1 LWVPLVA
8 GYPGLEDALAS
19 KNIGRRTHAREGK
32 SPRGTRLVPAV
43 MMRDRIYEALKQD
56 IITGVFQ
63 AGDALSEKLLAKM
76 YRGSR
81 TPVREAAVR
90 LEHEN
95 LLRIVPNRGYFVRHI
110 TITELNDLY
119 EYRAALEGA
128 CAELAA
134 RKPCDPAILNELE
147 QLNVTFIKNDRA
159 SYARFIQ
166 ADTEFHVRIAQLT
179 RNQLLV
185 RAVMDVRA
193 QMERIMY
200 AAINI
205 DYYGESPTRE
215 HAQIVQAIREG
226 DAELARKHMLEHIYI
241 SHKKV
246 LQLASGNARPF

>member
-1 LWVPLVA
+1 
-8 GYPGLEDALAS
+8 
-19 KNIGRRTHAREGK
+19 
-32 SPRGTRLVPAV
+32 
-43 MMRDRIYEALKQD
+43 MMRDRIYEALKRD
-56 IITGVFQ
+56 IVTGVFQ
-63 AGDALSEKLLAKM
+63 SGDALSESLLAKM

-119 EYRAALEGA
+119 EYRAAIEGA

-134 RKPCDPAILNELE
+134 RKPCDPAILTELE
-147 QLNVTFIKNDRA
+147 QLNFTFVENDRA
-159 SYARFIQ
+159 SYGRFIQ

-185 RAVMDVRA
+185 RAVTDVRA

-205 DYYGESPTRE
+205 EYYGECPTRE
-215 HAQIVQAIREG
+215 HMQIVQAIRAGE
-226 DAELARKHMLEHIYI
+226 AELARKRMLEHIYI
-241 SHKKV
+241 SKDKI
-246 LQLASGNARPF
+246 LQIAGGNARPF